1 MEMTKANVLN
11 FKNDFEKVMKEL
23 EKKYGV
29 SVAMKSASIGES
41 YFTAKIEVVNET
53 AENDAEKV
61 KFEEDVALFK
71 EYVALFKEYGL
82 TKDDY
87 QKKFKIDGEVYFLV
101 GFKTNARKNKFIL
114 CNSKGTKYVF
124 SAFDLNLKYNP
135 KDIGHWTIKVTNGN
149 GEESTV
155 NI

>member
-11 FKNDFEKVMKEL
+11 FKNDFEKAMKEL
-23 EKKYGV
+23 EEKYGV
-29 SVAMKSASIGES
+29 AVTMKSANIGEY
-41 YFTAKIEVVNET
+41 YFTTKIEVVNET

-71 EYVALFKEYGL
+71 EYGL

-87 QKKFKIDGEVYFLV
+87 QKKFKIDGEVYSLI

-114 CNSKGTKYVF
+114 CNNKGTKYVF
-124 SAFDLNLKYNP
+124 STFDLNLKYNP

>member
-11 FKNDFEKVMKEL
+11 FKNDFEKAVKEL

-29 SVAMKSASIGES
+29 AVTMKSASIGES

-61 KFEEDVALFK
+61 KFEEDVTF
-71 EYVALFKEYGL
+71 FKEYGL

-87 QKKFKIDGEVYFLV
+87 RKPFRIDGTLYFLV
-101 GFKTNARKNKFIL
+101 GFKPNARKNKFIMS
-114 CNSKGTKYVF
+114 NIKGTKYVF
-124 SAFDLNLKYNP
+124 AAWDLKLKYNP
-135 KDIGHWTIKVTNGN
+135 EIDLTGWTINVTDENGKQ
-149 GEESTV
+149 SIV
-155 NI
+155 KL

>member
-1 MEMTKANVLN
+1 MKMTKANVLN
-11 FKNDFEKVMKEL
+11 FKSDFEKAMKEL

-29 SVAMKSASIGES
+29 AVTMKSANIGES

-71 EYVALFKEYGL
+71 EYGL

-87 QKKFKIDGEVYFLV
+87 QKKFKIDGEVYSLI